1 VDLGPVLRAH
11 SYLRVERPPTLW
23 PAEVDD
29 VRLIRLLGETIA
41 FALGR
46 GTELGEV
53 GMRAANMTVDHD
65 DAPLAAGDYATLSI
79 EGVGDWSPEVSWTP
93 DEPDTTVVLT
103 DDITAALRA
112 ADVRWAYTR
121 AFEDHGSITVFFP
134 RAAA

>member
-1 VDLGPVLRAH
+1 MDIGPVLRAH
-11 SYLRVERPPTLW
+11 SYLRVERPSTLW

-29 VRLIRLLGETIA
+29 VPLIRLLGESIA

-46 GTELGEV
+46 GTELGDV
-53 GMRAANMTVDHD
+53 GMLAANVTVEHD

-93 DEPDTTVVLT
+93 ADPDPIVVLT

-121 AFEDHGSITVFFP
+121 ADADHGSITVFFP